1 MKLFAA
7 EPVHGQGALSS
18 QISDT
23 QYFAQC
29 RLMMSMF
36 LLFLPLP
43 LKTTRLGTLHPVKT
57 NMRTLKD
64 GDLLGG
70 ISQPIDDEGWK
81 RWGWERHS
89 PEAADGLPRDTSPS
103 PPGSLTPIKLEP
115 DSVALFQ
122 DIQYDTLSPFE
133 KSVIRLVRDSKR
145 EGGSFSRWLKGRQKR
160 IEYLEGREAHHLR
173 LLAEIHL
180 LSKNLD

>member
-23 QYFAQC
+23 QYFAQYDVDVSAVSASASQDYSSGDSTSSEDEYAN
-29 RLMMSMF
+29 LQ
-36 LLFLPLP
+36 
-43 LKTTRLGTLHPVKT
+43 
-57 NMRTLKD
+57 D